1 MQTIRPIMKKMFLL
15 AILSGW
21 AAVHCRAQLIV
32 NGTFTPQELVDSV
45 LLGPGVRA
53 YNIQYTGHPNA
64 VGFFNGTQSN
74 MGLDS
79 GIILTTGTILNALG
93 PNNNTMTTGINQ
105 TPGDSALSLIAGQ
118 PTRDA
123 AILEFD
129 FVPSSD
135 TVKFRYVFA
144 SEEYY
149 EGVCTPYNDVFAFLI
164 SGPSISGVQ
173 NIALIP
179 NTNLPVTISSVN
191 EGIIGQ
197 PIYQPDSTY
206 PWCYLNYT
214 PYYVDNSTPP
224 GTSVEYDGFTV
235 VLTAKAVVVPC
246 QTYHIRLAIADGGND
261 DTWDSGVFL
270 EAGSFNSR
278 IVAVSGHPELIGAT
292 LDSAGMEGCSA
303 LDMIFTRFDSIAF
316 PRTLNYVISG
326 TAMAGVDYTVSS
338 PNISFLPGE
347 DTFHLYINPTYDA
360 IAESMENV
368 TVKLIPDFIVCSGW
382 DTARVTGYI
391 VDAPPMSVSIT
402 EQFTGCPFDSI
413 RVVAHAAGGALGNN
427 FTYTWSP
434 ASGNDSVC
442 WVPALSVIAY
452 TVTATDSCGQQTA
465 VAVYTLTDIC
475 DFDMPNVI
483 TPDGDGVNDYLILPD
498 EYIASGVN
506 MEIFNRWGNS
516 IYQSD
521 RYDNSWNAASQPD
534 GTYYYLAVFVTGKS
548 KTGFVTV
555 VR

>member
-1 MQTIRPIMKKMFLL
+1 MKKGVLFFFLL
-15 AILSGW
+15 MLCALLP
-21 AAVHCRAQLIV
+21 CRAQLSV
-32 NGTFTPQELVDSV
+32 NASFTPQELVDTV
-45 LLGPGVRA
+45 LLGPGVVA
-53 YNIQYTGHPNA
+53 FNVQYTGHPA
-64 VGFFNGTQSN
+64 AIGFFNGTQSN
-74 MGLDS
+74 IGLDS
-79 GIILTTGTILNALG
+79 GIILTTGTIQNALG
-93 PNNNTMTTGINQ
+93 PNNNTMTTGINL
-105 TPGDSALSLIAGQ
+105 TPGDPTLDSIAAQ
-118 PTRDA
+118 PTKDA

-135 TVKFRYVFA
+135 TIKFRYVFA

-164 SGPSISGVQ
+164 SGPNISGVQ

-179 NTNLPVTISSVN
+179 NTTLPVTISSVN

-197 PIYQPDSTY
+197 PIYLPDSTY

-214 PYYVDNSTPP
+214 PYYVSNTVPM
-224 GTSVEYDGFTV
+224 GATVEYDGFTV

-278 IVAVSGHPELIGAT
+278 IVAVNGHPEIIGAT

-316 PRTLNYVISG
+316 PRTLNYVITG
-326 TAMAGVDYTVSS
+326 TAIAGIDYTVSS
-338 PNISFLPGE
+338 PNISFPAGE

-360 IAESMENV
+360 LAEAMENV
-368 TVKLIPDFIVCSGW
+368 MVKLIPDFIVCSGW
-382 DTARVTGYI
+382 DTAKVTGYI

-402 EQFTGCPFDSI
+402 EQFQACPFDSI
-413 RVVAHAAGGALGNN
+413 RIVAHAAGGALGSD
-427 FTYTWSP
+427 FSYTWSP
-434 ASGNDSVC
+434 SGGRDSVC
-442 WVPALSVIAY
+442 WVPALSVVGY

-465 VAVYTLTDIC
+465 AAIYILTEIC

-483 TPDGDGVNDYLILPD
+483 TPDGDGINDYLILPD
-498 EYIASGVN
+498 EYIASGVQ

-521 RYDNSWNAASQPD
+521 RYDNSWNASAQPD
-534 GTYYYLAVFVTGKS
+534 GTYYYLAIFVTGKS